1 MCVNN
6 IKQSALLD
14 WTIYL
19 PLMHRRVRCF
29 DFFKIL
35 SCFKW
40 NCSAPQHV
48 SDDTKTDV
56 YQNSVVRDHPRPIAS
71 ESFDQLLICCRGAA
85 TAETWVTTL
94 HGERDN
100 AAAKMLRLFH
110 LHWNLSLKEHFTFLP
125 GNNGTCANLLQR
137 KRGVSVTSVRTWWA
151 NTASNLPPE
160 TNDSLS

>member
-1 MCVNN
+1 MRGNPAFLQTLTLNENTSRETTLISLKSFHVQVKLFRPTTCQRRHKNRCLSEFGGTRS
-6 IKQSALLD
+6 SAA
-14 WTIYL
+14 
-19 PLMHRRVRCF
+19 HRFR
-29 DFFKIL
+29 KL
-35 SCFKW
+35 W
-40 NCSAPQHV
+40 SAADLVPRS
-48 SDDTKTDV
+48 SDG
-56 YQNSVVRDHPRPIAS
+56 R
-71 ESFDQLLICCRGAA
+71 
-85 TAETWVTTL
+85 TWVTTL

-125 GNNGTCANLLQR
+125 GNNGTCANLSQR